1 MAIAGSIGG
10 WTIGEEDLTGEW
22 DVGTEHWIVGL
33 SKTYGLRFKEVP
45 QGGDPATDWT
55 REVQYNAGLA
65 SYSSKENSET
75 YHGAV
80 ENYPG
85 EDGLRIYPKLIIGNH
100 SDSTVTEIS
109 TDQID
114 TTKVR
119 LTELWAHP
127 LGYGDSFYMQQPLM
141 IMSGDVTI
149 STGTSE
155 KNLTLCTIPATY
167 QSGYR
172 IVPFVSRRYGSAS
185 GTPSDTGDFY
195 YAYYNSITH
204 NVHIKLANK
213 LPSGTIFQ
221 FDYMIYAVPE
231 S

>member
-1 MAIAGSIGG
+1 
-10 WTIGEEDLTGEW
+10 
-22 DVGTEHWIVGL
+22 
-33 SKTYGLRFKEVP
+33 
-45 QGGDPATDWT
+45 
-55 REVQYNAGLA
+55 
-65 SYSSKENSET
+65 
-75 YHGAV
+75 
-80 ENYPG
+80 
-85 EDGLRIYPKLIIGNH
+85 
-100 SDSTVTEIS
+100 
-109 TDQID
+109 
-114 TTKVR
+114 
-119 LTELWAHP
+119 
-127 LGYGDSFYMQQPLM
+127 MQQPLM
-141 IMSGDVTI
+141 IMAGVVTI

-155 KNLTLCTIPATY
+155 KNLTLCTVPTEY

-213 LPSGTIFQ
+213 LPSDTIFQ